1 VSVPERDDAPLP
13 DDGLD
18 KEALDALRAAYH
30 ALPPPPPVR
39 ELSEEDATTRAAVAW
54 MAAAFAALP
63 VPACPV
69 PATARPA
76 APAPA
81 ARSAAWSAA
90 RTARRFAAAAALL
103 ALLLGAAFWL
113 ATLRPAPDTPPAPV
127 VVAPRADG
135 TPPAEPRLA
144 TAVVAAAPDRLE
156 LTSGPVRLLLFTE
169 SFEPAP
175 EIPR

>member
-76 APAPA
+76 QASLA
-81 ARSAAWSAA
+81 SLSAA
-90 RTARRFAAAAALL
+90 RAARRFAAAAALL
-103 ALLLGAAFWL
+103 ALLLGAAWWL
-113 ATLRPAPDTPPAPV
+113 ATLRPASHSSSAPV
-127 VVAPRADG
+127 AVAPRADS
-135 TPPAEPRLA
+135 TPLPNAQLA
-144 TAVVAAAPDRLE
+144 AALVAAAPDRLE